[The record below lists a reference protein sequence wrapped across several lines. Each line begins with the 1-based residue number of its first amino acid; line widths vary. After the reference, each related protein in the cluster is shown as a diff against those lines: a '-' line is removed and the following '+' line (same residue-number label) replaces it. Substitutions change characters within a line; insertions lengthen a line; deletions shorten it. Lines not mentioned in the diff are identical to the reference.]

1 MCSSSTAS
9 PDPPGVAEKTD
20 EAVLGRPVA
29 ELYGSFE
36 PEPFTSGSASEV
48 HRATLPDGTPV
59 AVKVLHEGA
68 DLRVRDDLA
77 LTQAVAAWLED
88 QDPECSR
95 PIWRC

>member
-1 MCSSSTAS
+1 M
-9 PDPPGVAEKTD
+9 AEKTV
-20 EAVLGRPVA
+20 EAARGRPVA
-29 ELYGSFE
+29 EVYGSFE
-36 PEPFTSGSASEV
+36 PEPFTSGSMAQV
-48 HRATLPDGTPV
+48 HRATLPDGTSV

-77 LTQAVAAWLED
+77 LMQAVAAWLED